1 MQRLYP
7 SIIIGIKLV
16 GIKTVG
22 INKLLKLCRKVSDVY
37 MSEKLLEI
45 KGLRVS
51 VENKEILNGLNLTVN
66 KGEVHVIMGPNG
78 AGKSTLG
85 YSIMGHSKYIVEE
98 GEILFEGEDI
108 TNEKTDIRA
117 KKGLF
122 LSFQNP
128 EELTGVSLESF
139 LRSSKTAIDGKLP
152 KIMAYRK
159 ELSKTM
165 ENLGMDREYADRYL
179 NVGFSG
185 GEKKKSEILQMLMLN
200 PKLAILDETDSGLD
214 VDAVKIVSKGVKAF
228 KNKQNALLIIT
239 HNTKILEYLDVD
251 YVHILSE
258 GKLTMTGGAE
268 LIEAVNRK
276 GFKALH
282 K

>member
-1 MQRLYP
+1 
-7 SIIIGIKLV
+7 
-16 GIKTVG
+16 
-22 INKLLKLCRKVSDVY
+22 
-37 MSEKLLEI
+37 
-45 KGLRVS
+45 
-51 VENKEILNGLNLTVN
+51 
-66 KGEVHVIMGPNG
+66 
-78 AGKSTLG
+78 
-85 YSIMGHSKYIVEE
+85 
-98 GEILFEGEDI
+98 
-108 TNEKTDIRA
+108 
-117 KKGLF
+117 
-122 LSFQNP
+122 
-128 EELTGVSLESF
+128 
-139 LRSSKTAIDGKLP
+139 
-152 KIMAYRK
+152 
-159 ELSKTM
+159 M

-228 KNKQNALLIIT
+228 KNKENALLIIT

-258 GKLTMTGGAE
+258 GKLTMTGGPE